1 MPYNDSFN
9 YQIPNKSLFG
19 EANTSFNSLQAFF
32 KPSDMA
38 TFTYA
43 DLASAYL
50 KIDGDDPSLF
60 NVPAGTTNIF
70 FNARLR
76 DGTTINPLHLVGVIP
91 EGTQF
96 RITGEVASLTPQ
108 TGIELD
114 GDGTIYLH
122 GSEPTDFDNYLDDP
136 DLSSSF
142 FDIPAWFRL
151 SVPFASDSRAKIEI
165 TRFGH
170 ITPKIVEHVNT
181 HWANTF
187 GEEWKT
193 SATANSSIIAS
204 NLNNVDEI
212 HIPCRITN
220 RTRADSIVEIPRL
233 PDSNDV
239 VEQLQIVRSCNIEC
253 HYNPDLFNVK
263 VIFDNQDQRYEVM
276 AINYTDDRRVMMLDC
291 VDEVTSTGSLS
302 DTVLAVTSPEGY
314 EDDDGFDF
322 NDNSFIVPDD
332 SPFNG

>member
-1 MPYNDSFN
+1 M
-9 YQIPNKSLFG
+9 
-19 EANTSFNSLQAFF
+19 QAFV
-32 KPSDMA
+32 KPSA
-38 TFTYA
+38 NANFTYA
-43 DLASAYL
+43 DLERAYL

-60 NVPAGTTNIF
+60 NVPTGTTNIF
-70 FNARLR
+70 FNFKLQ
-76 DGTTINPLHLVGVIP
+76 DGRTINPLHLVGVIP
-91 EGTQF
+91 QGTQF

-108 TGIELD
+108 TGIELN

-122 GSEPTDFDNYLDDP
+122 GSAPTDFDNYLDDP

-170 ITPKIVEHVNT
+170 ITSKIVEHVNT
-181 HWANTF
+181 HFANTF

-193 SATANSSIIAS
+193 SESANSSAIAS
-204 NLNNVDEI
+204 NLNNVDEF

-220 RTRADSIVEIPRL
+220 RTRSDTIVEIPRL

-253 HYNPDLFNVK
+253 HYNSNLFDVK
-263 VIFDNQDQRYEVM
+263 VIFDNRGKRFEIM
-276 AINYTDDRRVMMLDC
+276 AINYDDARRVMSLDC
-291 VDEVTSTGSLS
+291 FDERISAGSLS
-302 DTVLAVTSPEGY
+302 DTVSAVTSPEGY
-314 EDDDGFDF
+314 DDDDGFDF
-322 NDNSFIVPDD
+322 NNNDFIVPDN
-332 SPFNG
+332 SPFSG